1 MVAKK
6 ASKIVF
12 DVSSLPNSVTSSEML
27 TKQLKAASK
36 AAVQLLRTTHSGIN
50 ILSTKISAQPA
61 LVSLPLSS
69 SSPAKQSFSTTLVD
83 EKAYSQ
89 ILMNTISFCNYTIR

>member
-36 AAVQLLRTTHSGIN
+36 AAVQRLRTTHSGIN